1 MEDGLGALE
10 AVYVWAEKGLN
21 QGQQTFFL
29 VRVETVNN
37 FEFSG
42 HTLSVQLLTCAGGV
56 WEQPYVTHTWMGVA
70 VV

>member
-10 AVYVWAEKGLN
+10 AVYVWAKKGLN

-29 VRVETVNN
+29 VKVKTVNN

-42 HTLSVQLLTCAGGV
+42 HAVSVQVLTYSGGV
-56 WEQPYVTHTWMGVA
+56 
-70 VV
+70 

>member
-21 QGQQTFFL
+21 QGQQTFL
-29 VRVETVNN
+29 VQVKTVNN

-42 HTLSVQLLTCAGGV
+42 HTVSVQLLTCAGGV
-56 WEQPYVTHTWMGVA
+56 
-70 VV
+70 